1 MATTENPKKG
11 KFLDNITG
19 ELTKKAE
26 TMKTFLAKTVSAG
39 LDWINK
45 NKNKVALM
53 LAVPV
58 AAVMLL
64 ISCENGT
71 SNGVTPTPNPH
82 ELCGDNPCDEC
93 AGKSEPTKPE
103 PGKTDAE
110 LAEQF
115 ENFAVA
121 CFSGQCGQTHTS
133 VSGNINHVSNQFVYS
148 GDNDGKNVVGGG
160 QILANFGVSESISF
174 STPVVVSEKTAG
186 RFSRVFDETDTMD
199 IGDGKTV
206 YDFILDID
214 GMDKQ

>member
-1 MATTENPKKG
+1 MRCQASFRRKNMEKKV
-11 KFLDNITG
+11 
-19 ELTKKAE
+19 EQKKAE
-26 TMKTFLAKTVSAG
+26 AMKTFLAKTG
-39 LDWINK
+39 LAEFDWINK

-58 AAVMLL
+58 AVVMLL

-121 CFSGQCGQTHTS
+121 CFSGQCGEIHES
-133 VSGNINHVSNQFVYS
+133 LAGNEYHIGVEMIKSDFA
-148 GDNDGKNVVGGG
+148 GKNVVATGEALELGGKATA
-160 QILANFGVSESISF
+160 LNLSSVA
-174 STPVVVSEKTAG
+174 VSEKVHGRYAG
-186 RFSRVFDETDTMD
+186 SIEIAERTDLGEEVGSLLAISMDFD
-199 IGDGKTV
+199 G
-206 YDFILDID
+206 L
-214 GMDKQ
+214 DKQ